1 MCAMIRFARLKPS
14 GLVLLLATVSL
25 EAQNRRHWRVGG
37 VLRDAARAAGAED
50 LSTQESPRISGHT
63 TSEYGESQVRGT
75 IDDRAIAFTFEATH
89 GGKAVVIRVTAK
101 VEGARMRGTA
111 KIGDRVDGAF
121 TAERSDWPRASHRL
135 KGLLHFPRF
144 SLDGSCVTPHGAD
157 GRRQSGCGGPHGA
170 GIFLV
175 AFCMAPPGFA
185 SLIRLDHRA
194 RPNRQFWLC
203 VDIAFRSDRSF
214 ACSVSWFS
222 GSP

>member
-1 MCAMIRFARLKPS
+1 MIRFGRLKPS

-25 EAQNRRHWRVGG
+25 EAQNRRHWRVDG

-50 LSTQESPRISGHT
+50 LSHAGKPAHQRPHHVRVRRVASPRHHRRPGHRL
-63 TSEYGESQVRGT
+63 YL
-75 IDDRAIAFTFEATH
+75 
-89 GGKAVVIRVTAK
+89 
-101 VEGARMRGTA
+101 
-111 KIGDRVDGAF
+111 
-121 TAERSDWPRASHRL
+121 RSDRRRKSGRHSRHRESGRRRECEGRRRSPIASTARSPPSAATGRAPAIVSTD
-135 KGLLHFPRF
+135 LLHFPRF